1 VGSGAVQMQ
10 QSGHVLAFLNGRG
23 ITSPVKPH
31 ILFVDDEADWRE
43 MLTLYFRHKG
53 FEVSTAATVSEAKDW
68 VEHGLYKL
76 IVLDLNLAGEDGL
89 EVLRYVKARSPE
101 VPVVVF
107 TGIDVDENLVK
118 RCLADRVDG
127 FMRKT
132 GGLESLLTEV
142 RRHLPSLTE
151 TAP

>member
-1 VGSGAVQMQ
+1 VAR
-10 QSGHVLAFLNGRG
+10 LLFRADIA
-23 ITSPVKPH
+23 ITSDVKPH

-43 MLTLYFRHKG
+43 MLTLYFKHNG
-53 FEVSTAATVSEAKDW
+53 LEVSTAATVAEAKNCLD
-68 VEHGLYKL
+68 HGFYKL
-76 IVLDLNLAGEDGL
+76 VVLDLNLAGEDGL
-89 EVLRYVKARSPE
+89 EVLRYVKGRSPQ

-107 TGIDVDENLVK
+107 TGLDVDENLVK

-151 TAP
+151 MAP

>member
-1 VGSGAVQMQ
+1 M
-10 QSGHVLAFLNGRG
+10 
-23 ITSPVKPH
+23 KPH

-43 MLTLYFRHKG
+43 MLTLYFKHNG
-53 FEVSTAATVSEAKDW
+53 FEVSTAATVSEARDCI
-68 VEHGLYKL
+68 EHGFYKL

-89 EVLRYVKARSPE
+89 EVLRFVKARSPE

-107 TGIDVDENLVK
+107 TGLDVDENLVK
-118 RCLADRVDG
+118 RGLADRVDG

-132 GGLESLLTEV
+132 GGLESLLKEV
-142 RRHLPSLTE
+142 RRHMPSLTE